1 MGKTPRMRGK
11 KALYAAWE
19 LFFPAT
25 CVGCGVGG
33 TALLDAAG
41 TRRALCTR
49 CETSLRKQTSAVHT
63 PVLQHPVPGA
73 VAAGIYEKTLA
84 HVILSMKNAGRTDAV
99 PELARGLGRAVAT
112 IIDRAQ
118 VPAGTRILLIPVP
131 SSQRS
136 VQRRGYVPAELLV
149 RQVEHELNRSV
160 ALHRRK
166 VRVKTHH
173 ILSLEKEN
181 IYQRLIRPNTA
192 GQKTLGA
199 SARAQR
205 MEGAMRVSPRAS
217 VAGALCIVCDDVM
230 TTGATVSEASRAL
243 RQAGARV
250 LGTAC
255 VAAVSMQKK
264 VDEEALM
271 VHPD

>member
-1 MGKTPRMRGK
+1 
-11 KALYAAWE
+11 
-19 LFFPAT
+19 
-25 CVGCGVGG
+25 
-33 TALLDAAG
+33 
-41 TRRALCTR
+41 
-49 CETSLRKQTSAVHT
+49 
-63 PVLQHPVPGA
+63 
-73 VAAGIYEKTLA
+73 
-84 HVILSMKNAGRTDAV
+84 MKNAGRTDAV
-99 PELARGLGRAVAT
+99 PELARALGRAVAT
-112 IIDRAQ
+112 IIDRAR
-118 VPAGTRILLIPVP
+118 VPAGTRILLIPAP
-131 SSQRS
+131 SSRRS

-205 MEGAMRVSPRAS
+205 MEGAMRVSPRAD

-230 TTGATVSEASRAL
+230 TTGATVFEASRAL

-250 LGTAC
+250 LGAAC

-264 VDEEALM
+264 VDEEALIA
-271 VHPD
+271 HPD